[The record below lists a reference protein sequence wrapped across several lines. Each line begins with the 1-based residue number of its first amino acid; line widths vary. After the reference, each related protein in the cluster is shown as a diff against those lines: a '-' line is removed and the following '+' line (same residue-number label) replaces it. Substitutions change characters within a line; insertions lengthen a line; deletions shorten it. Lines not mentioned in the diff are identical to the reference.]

1 MFKILVSDAISEEGL
16 KKLMDAPDVQVDI
29 RPGLPPEELKAL
41 IGEYDALLVRSQT
54 KVTADLLAS
63 ARNLKAVGR
72 AGVGVDNIDIEAA
85 TRRGIIVVNAPDGN
99 TISTAE
105 HTFAMLMALA
115 RNIPQAYASIQ
126 SGKWDRKSFVGVELR
141 GKTLGIVG
149 LGRIG
154 TEVAKRAMAFGM
166 TVLAYDPFLTR
177 ERADQLGVESVSV
190 DDICRRADFIT
201 VHTPLT
207 KETRHMISGPQF
219 ALMKKGVRILNCA
232 RGGIIDEKALL
243 AALEDGTVGGA
254 ALDVFEEEPPKDNPL
269 LASNRVIA
277 TPHLGASTVEAQIN
291 VAIDVGEEILNI
303 LHDRPFKNAVN
314 LPSLP
319 AEVMRAVQPYLTLG
333 EKLGQLISQIAAGR
347 LSAIEVT
354 YGGAVAEREV
364 APVSRTI
371 LKGILSYH
379 HGDEVNYVNAPFI
392 AETLGIKVTETKTG
406 RHKVFNDWIS
416 VQLTTDEGTH
426 SAAGTLFNGLGPRI
440 VQIDGYSVDVAPQ
453 GTLLI
458 TRHIDQPGII
468 GQVGSLLGAAGVNIA
483 AMQVGRKELGGQA
496 VMVLAVDKPVDA
508 ETLANIGQ
516 VPGILAVR
524 DVSL

>member
-54 KVTADLLAS
+54 KVTADLLAG

-254 ALDVFEEEPPKDNPL
+254 ALDVFEEEPPKNNPL
-269 LASNRVIA
+269 LASKRVIA

-303 LHDRPFKNAVN
+303 LHNRPFKNAVN

-354 YGGAVAEREV
+354 YGGAV
-364 APVSRTI
+364 
-371 LKGILSYH
+371 
-379 HGDEVNYVNAPFI
+379 
-392 AETLGIKVTETKTG
+392 
-406 RHKVFNDWIS
+406 
-416 VQLTTDEGTH
+416 
-426 SAAGTLFNGLGPRI
+426 
-440 VQIDGYSVDVAPQ
+440 
-453 GTLLI
+453 
-458 TRHIDQPGII
+458 
-468 GQVGSLLGAAGVNIA
+468 
-483 AMQVGRKELGGQA
+483 
-496 VMVLAVDKPVDA
+496 
-508 ETLANIGQ
+508 
-516 VPGILAVR
+516 
-524 DVSL
+524 